1 MKKQTLLIVSMA
13 FAMLSVLNSFAQT
26 VEMKPLFE
34 QFTSSTCPGCNYGNQ
49 VLDSVLNNNDIEDYS
64 LIKYQVQWPGE
75 GDPYYI
81 QAAGDRVTY
90 YNVTSV
96 PALFVNN
103 SYMLPWDMTQDVF
116 DANSGDM
123 TSLNILVNTAEVTEA
138 GMINI
143 DVELEVDA
151 DYAAGLTLQVVVV
164 EKITVGN
171 IGDNLEKE
179 FHNVMLHMFPD
190 ADGTSLGELSVGN
203 NEMLN
208 YTYDMS
214 QTFMEQAS
222 DLRVIVF
229 VQDDADHSIIQ
240 SEMVDVTPLF
250 DTYTATFEV
259 MDCAGNAIVGAA
271 VELQGIGTLLTDLTG
286 QTMYEGLTN
295 GDYNYDVSAAGL
307 FPNTGSITIADG
319 NTTEDVVLDVPQN
332 MFYEDFTNDI
342 PADWYVYAEASSDY
356 LYVVDGQVI
365 FFLQSDGTLPIVL
378 VTPAINVDAA
388 EILTF
393 DLGQQDG
400 VTNPECGF
408 GYLTDPTDPATY
420 VELEVYAVGTNM
432 ETIEYNVAGLSGD
445 IHFAWK
451 HNGGIMSGSFYR
463 LDNVILTG
471 ESSIAPP
478 GGLSS
483 YVEENIDVVL
493 NWPDYSCVPV
503 IDGFSVYRSVDG
515 GDYEMISSGLSESIY
530 YDNDLDVGQYEYYVT
545 VTIDGTESEASNI
558 VSAEIVETPPAPQ
571 NLTLELD
578 DFYALTLNWD
588 AYSKGFEFFTVYRS
602 VDGAAYEVVASDLTE
617 NTYSESDLEDAL
629 YEYYVTAKVD
639 GIESGA
645 SNVVSMLITSVDDI
659 SKAKTEVYPNP
670 ASDRISIISD
680 LAIEE
685 LKIFNQSGQLVLQ
698 ERKNSHSFNQDI
710 SELRNGVY
718 MIQLKT
724 TQTIITKRLIVK

>member
-1 MKKQTLLIVSMA
+1 MNSNFTKMKKQTLLIVSMA

-26 VEMKPLFE
+26 FEMKPLFE

-49 VLDSVLNNNDIEDYS
+49 ILDSVLNNNDIEDYS
-64 LIKYQVQWPGE
+64 LIKYQVYWPGS

-81 QAAGDRVTY
+81 EAAGDRVTY

-103 SYMLPWDMTQDVF
+103 SYMLPWDMTQEIF

-123 TSLNILVNTAEVTEA
+123 TSLNIVVNTAEITEA

-151 DYAAGLTLQVVVV
+151 DYAAGLTLQVVIV

-190 ADGTSLGELSVGN
+190 ADGTSLGALSVGT
-203 NEMLN
+203 NETLN
-208 YTYDMS
+208 FTYDMS

-240 SEMVDVTPLF
+240 SEMIDVIPLF

-259 MDCAGNAIVGAA
+259 MDCAGNAIANAA
-271 VELQGIGTLLTDLTG
+271 IDLQGIGTLFTDLTG
-286 QTMYEGLTN
+286 HTIYEGLTN
-295 GDYNYDVSAAGL
+295 GDYNYSVSAAGL
-307 FPNTGSITIADG
+307 FSNTGSVIITDG
-319 NTTEDVVLDVPQN
+319 NVSETVSLDVPPY

-342 PADWYVYAEASSDY
+342 PADWYVYAEDPSDY
-356 LYVVDGQVI
+356 LYTLDGEVI
-365 FFLQSDGTLPIVL
+365 FFMQSDGTLPIIL
-378 VTPAINVDAA
+378 ATPAINVDNA

-400 VTNPECGF
+400 YTNPECGF
-408 GYLTDPTDPATY
+408 GYLTDPTDPETY
-420 VELEVYAVGTNM
+420 VELGSYPVGSDM
-432 ETIEYNVAGLSGD
+432 ETIEYDITGLSGD
-445 IHFAWK
+445 MHFAWK

-463 LDNVILTG
+463 LDNVVLTG
-471 ESSIAPP
+471 ESSLMPP
-478 GGLSS
+478 GGLILD
-483 YVEENIDVVL
+483 VEEYFDVVL
-493 NWPDYSCVPV
+493 SWPEYGCVPV
-503 IDGFSVYRSVDG
+503 IDGYNVYRSVDG
-515 GDYEMISSGLSESIY
+515 GDYELISAALMETIL
-530 YDNDLDVGQYEYYVT
+530 YDNDLSNGLYEYYITVT
-545 VTIDGTESEASNI
+545 VDGTESEASN
-558 VSAEIVETPPAPQ
+558 T
-571 NLTLELD
+571 
-578 DFYALTLNWD
+578 
-588 AYSKGFEFFTVYRS
+588 
-602 VDGAAYEVVASDLTE
+602 
-617 NTYSESDLEDAL
+617 
-629 YEYYVTAKVD
+629 
-639 GIESGA
+639 
-645 SNVVSMLITSVDDI
+645 VSMLITAIEDI
-659 SKAKTEVYPNP
+659 SSAQADVYPNP
-670 ASDRISIISD
+670 ASDRISITSD
-680 LAIEE
+680 LVIED

-710 SELRNGVY
+710 SELRIGIY

-724 TQTIITKRLIVK
+724 SQTIITKRLIVR